1 MNRKWK
7 MSMLLRRV
15 WETMSSRTCST
26 GDSSARPSCTTE
38 SSSLGAFDQ
47 IPWDVLIQI
56 VKLIGPKEA
65 AKLCVV
71 SKSWRALVSDNRL
84 WIFFLQHQQ
93 EPWDSIFFGETT
105 LGSGYPYQWVNY
117 CGNSVWLLR
126 KWMKL
131 KIVKF
136 SLFEVLLGEIVY
148 SAKG

>member
-1 MNRKWK
+1 MSWKWK
-7 MSMLLRRV
+7 MAMLLRRV

-26 GDSSARPSCTTE
+26 GDSSAQPSCTTE
-38 SSSLGAFDQ
+38 SSSFGAFDQ

-71 SKSWRALVSDNRL
+71 SKSWRALVFDNRL

-117 CGNSVWLLR
+117 FGNSVWLLR
-126 KWMKL
+126 KWMKV